1 MKRAGKSAAEHN
13 DPARGGYG
21 KQKADA
27 EKIYGIDD
35 QHGKR
40 RQRNRIERVVF
51 QSRRI
56 REHEYRA
63 HDERAYRRRRKT
75 TDADVE
81 Q

>member
-1 MKRAGKSAAEHN
+1 MIPPAAAMESKK
-13 DPARGGYG
+13 PTP
-21 KQKADA
+21 

-35 QHGKR
+35 QHGER

-75 TDADVE
+75 ADADVE